1 MPHIETKRL
10 LIITLTPEIMEAAL
24 LGRDKLE
31 KAISYDVSSE
41 WPMDVYKQF
50 FPYKIQ
56 QFKESPAVNDWEGMV
71 ILKDKQLII
80 GDIGFKG
87 GPNEKGIIDL
97 GYSVIPSQRRKG
109 YATEMANAM
118 VNWGVVQS
126 GVEQVVATSDP
137 DNIASKRVLE
147 KSGFHKVKQTND
159 TIYWLYS

>member
-1 MPHIETKRL
+1 MPHIETNKL
-10 LIITLTPEIMEAAL
+10 LIITLTTEVMEAAL

-31 KAISYDVSSE
+31 MAMPYHVSPE

-56 QFKESPAVNDWEGMV
+56 QFKEAPHENEWEGVV
-71 ILKDKQLII
+71 ILKEQQLII

-87 GPNEKGIIDL
+87 GPNENGVIDL
-97 GYSVIPSQRRKG
+97 GYSIVPSQRGKG
-109 YATEMANAM
+109 YATEMAIAM
-118 VNWGVVQS
+118 INWGSAQL

-137 DNIASKRVLE
+137 DNFSSKRVLE
-147 KSGFHKVKQTND
+147 KTGFRIVEQTED